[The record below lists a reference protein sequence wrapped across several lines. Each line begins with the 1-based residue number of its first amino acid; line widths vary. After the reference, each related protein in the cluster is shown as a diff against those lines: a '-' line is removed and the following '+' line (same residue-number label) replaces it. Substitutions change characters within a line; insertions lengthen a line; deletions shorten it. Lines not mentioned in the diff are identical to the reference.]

1 MGADEP
7 QLRYQAQCAG
17 HEELRDITI
26 ETRAEVR
33 MLSGQINQFM
43 TAMARQEERIEVL
56 EAERHQRIGAEKNAT
71 RTAAIVAGVISAGG
85 VVVGLIL
92 TLWRGS

>member
-1 MGADEP
+1 MAADEP
-7 QLRYQAQCAG
+7 QLRYQVQCAG
-17 HEELRDITI
+17 HEELRDIVI

-71 RTAAIVAGVISAGG
+71 RTAAIVAGIISTGG

-92 TLWRGS
+92 ALWRGS